1 MKSPYLPPRRKNHIS
16 NYVKY
21 IATREGV
28 ERADDTKKNLPETKK
43 QQDSLAELL
52 KKYPDS
58 KELHEYEDYKHRPT
72 RGNADELILRIAEA
86 HPELLG
92 GRDGYVAYIANRPG
106 AEKLSSHGLFTDE
119 GVPIVLDETAREIA
133 DCESNVWTHIIS
145 LRREDAERLGYDTA
159 ASWAKLLRANR
170 NMIAEAMKI
179 SPENF
184 RWYAA
189 FHNAVHHPHVHMIAY
204 SVDPKEAYLTP
215 KGIEKIKSELAGQIF
230 RQDLISVYSRET
242 AHRNDLRRMGRETV
256 ADIVGRI
263 ISGSTVDDE
272 AVDLLLRLAE
282 RLSRTKGKKVYGY
295 LKADDKV
302 LVDKIIDILAKNEDI
317 ARLYDL
323 WYEQREEV
331 IRTYTDSMPK
341 RIPLSANKDFK
352 SIKNAVI
359 DEAMKLN
366 ADIGADD
373 DGGISETGAR
383 KSHKSKDGERTH
395 NRASDAES
403 ADPDADKKGVGGSYG
418 GDYVRTIRTDRAD
431 HKRDLAAL
439 GVINLMRYVGR
450 IFDNDIRDG
459 DRRHRMD
466 KKEYQKIAEKKRA
479 HGQKMG

>member
-1 MKSPYLPPRRKNHIS
+1 MPRLVMKSPYLPPRKKNHLS

-28 ERADDTKKNLPETKK
+28 ERADDTKKHLPATKK

-58 KELHEYEDYKHRPT
+58 KGLHEYEDYKQHPT
-72 RGNADELILRIAEA
+72 RGNADELILRITEA

-92 GRDGYVAYIANRPG
+92 GRNGYVSYIANRPG

-119 GVPIVLDETAREIA
+119 GVSIFLDKTAREIA

-145 LRREDAERLGYDTA
+145 LRREDSERLGYNTA
-159 ASWAKLLRANR
+159 SAWAKLLRANR

-189 FHNAVHHPHVHMIAY
+189 FHNAAHHPHVHMIAY

-215 KGIEKIKSELAGQIF
+215 KGIEKIKSELARQIF
-230 RQDLISVYSRET
+230 RQDLISIYSRET
-242 AHRNDLRRMGRETV
+242 AHRNDLRRVGRETV

-263 ISGSTVDDE
+263 ISGSTVDGE

-295 LKADDKV
+295 LKADDKA
-302 LVDKIIDILAKNEDI
+302 LVDRIVDILAKNEDI
-317 ARLYDL
+317 AKLYDL
-323 WYEQREEV
+323 WYEQREEI
-331 IRTYTDSMPK
+331 IRTYTDTMPE
-341 RIPLSANKDFK
+341 RIPLSANKNFK

-359 DEAMKLN
+359 DEAMKLGAN
-366 ADIGADD
+366 ASLNKNGS
-373 DGGISETGAR
+373 GGDS
-383 KSHKSKDGERTH
+383 S
-395 NRASDAES
+395 
-403 ADPDADKKGVGGSYG
+403 GGSVG
-418 GDYVRTIRTDRAD
+418 KVIRAKD
-431 HKRDLAAL
+431 HAAL
-439 GVINLMRYVGR
+439 GVINLMIYASR
-450 IFDNDIRDG
+450 IFDDDIRDF
-459 DRRHRMD
+459 DRRDRMD
-466 KKEYQKIAEKKRA
+466 RKVYQKIAEKKQA
-479 HGQKMG
+479 HGQKMGN

>member
-1 MKSPYLPPRRKNHIS
+1 MKSPYLPPCKKNHLS

-21 IATREGV
+21 VATRDGV
-28 ERADDTKKNLPETKK
+28 ERADSTKKHLSATKK

-58 KELHEYEDYKHRPT
+58 KELHEYEDYKQRPT

-86 HPELLG
+86 HPELLSS
-92 GRDGYVAYIANRPG
+92 RDGYVSYIANRPG

-145 LRREDAERLGYDTA
+145 LRREDAERLGYNTA

-170 NMIAEAMKI
+170 NMIAKAMKI

-189 FHNAVHHPHVHMIAY
+189 FHNAAHHPHVHMIAY

-215 KGIEKIKSELAGQIF
+215 RGIDKIKFELARQIF

-263 ISGSTVDDE
+263 ISGSTIDSE
-272 AVDLLLRLAE
+272 AVDLLLRLSE

-295 LKADDKV
+295 LKADDKA
-302 LVDKIIDILAKNEDI
+302 LVDRIVDILAKNEDI
-317 ARLYDL
+317 AKLYDL

-331 IRTYTDSMPK
+331 IRTYTDTMPK

-366 ADIGADD
+366 ADASVNKSDSGSDSP
-373 DGGISETGAR
+373 GYVTYAR
-383 KSHKSKDGERTH
+383 E
-395 NRASDAES
+395 NAM
-403 ADPDADKKGVGGSYG
+403 
-418 GDYVRTIRTDRAD
+418 
-431 HKRDLAAL
+431 L

-450 IFDNDIRDG
+450 IFDNDIRDD
-459 DRRHRMD
+459 DRRYRMD
-466 KKEYQKIAEKKRA
+466 KKEYQKIAEKKQA
-479 HGQKMG
+479 HGQKMES